1 MSECCNGNKRE
12 NIMSSVCILLK
23 SLFNLFFQILSVFL
37 ISFILVKD
45 IYRLKITLIL
55 LFLSFVLKNIFIFLA
70 IKTSHTNAYNTLFE
84 VRSKM
89 IDKLL
94 LLPLGFFKKHT
105 TGELIA
111 IMQQSPEALEFYLAH
126 GKPEIIEVV
135 IIPLLSFL
143 FLLLIDWRIG
153 LLMLVGV
160 PLMFLT
166 QIVFQGSMKKG
177 LEMYFEHET
186 KMKSSLIEYIKNIA
200 VIKSFAKDEKISDEI
215 LKTCRNYCYFV
226 KKSMVMASLPM
237 ALIDIFME
245 IGVVIVMIVGTY
257 FFYNN
262 EMSLINLILSITLAL
277 VFTESI
283 SKTATLH
290 HYSMVFKEACKE
302 INKIL
307 LEETPQNKTKTLQ
320 EAEDIEFSN
329 VSFKY
334 ADKYVI
340 KNVSFVIKKNQSIAL
355 IGASGCGK
363 TTIANLLMGYWDVS
377 EGSIKIAGQDIKE
390 VNPTSLANI
399 IGSVSQDSI
408 LFNMSIFENVALGKK
423 NSSFDEV
430 VEACKK
436 ARCHEFIISLPNGY
450 KTNVGEVGNKLSGG
464 QRQRLSIART
474 ILKNA
479 PILILDEA
487 TSAIDAQNEK
497 AILEVI
503 KEISKDKTVITISHH
518 LETIKDAD
526 KIVLLEN
533 GKIIAEGKH
542 DELLKSS
549 TEYKKM
555 VEIENKVN
563 EWEL

>member
-1 MSECCNGNKRE
+1 MSECCNGNKKE
-12 NIMSSVCILLK
+12 NVISSVCILLK
-23 SLFNLFFQILSVFL
+23 SLFNLFFQTLSVFL

-45 IYRLKITLIL
+45 IYKLKITLIL
-55 LFLSFVLKNIFIFLA
+55 LFFSFVLKNVFIFLA
-70 IKTSHTNAYNTLFE
+70 IKISHTNAYNTLFK

-105 TGELIA
+105 TGELIS
-111 IMQQSPEALEFYLAH
+111 IMQQSPEVLEFYLAH

-186 KMKSSLIEYIKNIA
+186 KMKSSLVEYIKNIA

-215 LKTCRNYCYFV
+215 LKTCRNYCYYV

-307 LEETPQNKTKTLQ
+307 LEETPQNKTKTLE
-320 EAEDIEFSN
+320 EAGDIEFNN

-334 ADKYVI
+334 ADAYVL
-340 KNVSFVIKKNQSIAL
+340 KDVNFVIKKNQTIAL

-363 TTIANLLMGYWDVS
+363 TTIANLLMGYWDVNV
-377 EGSIKIAGQDIKE
+377 GSIRISGQDVKE
-390 VNPTSLANI
+390 VNPSSLANM

-408 LFNMSIFENVALGKK
+408 LFNMSVFENIALGKK
-423 NSSFDEV
+423 NASFDEV

-450 KTNVGEVGNKLSGG
+450 KTNVGEIGNKLSGG
-464 QRQRLSIART
+464 QRQRISIART

-503 KEISKDKTVITISHH
+503 KEISKDKTVITIAHH

-542 DELLKSS
+542 DELLRSS

>member
-1 MSECCNGNKRE
+1 MSECCNGNKKE

-45 IYRLKITLIL
+45 IYKLKITLIL

-70 IKTSHTNAYNTLFE
+70 IKISHTNAYNTLFE
-84 VRSKM
+84 VRSKI

-94 LLPLGFFKKHT
+94 LLHLGFFKKHT
-105 TGELIA
+105 TGELIS

-126 GKPEIIEVV
+126 GKPETIEVV

-166 QIVFQGSMKKG
+166 QVIFQSNMKKG
-177 LEMYFEHET
+177 LQMYFEHET

-245 IGVVIVMIVGTY
+245 IGVVIVMIVGSIL
-257 FFYNN
+257 FYNN
-262 EMSLINLILSITLAL
+262 EITLLNLILSITLAL
-277 VFTESI
+277 IFTESI

-290 HYSMVFKEACKE
+290 HYSLVFKEACKE
-302 INKIL
+302 IDKIL
-307 LEETPQNKTKTLQ
+307 LEETPKNKTKTLS
-320 EAEDIEFSN
+320 ENGDIEFEN

-334 ADKYVI
+334 GDEYVI
-340 KNVSFVIKKNQSIAL
+340 KDVSFSIKKNQSIAL

-363 TTIANLLMGYWDVS
+363 TTIVNLLMGYWEVG

-408 LFNMSIFENVALGKK
+408 LFNMSVFENVALGKK
-423 NSSFDEV
+423 SASFDEV

-436 ARCHEFIISLPNGY
+436 ARCHEFITSLPNGY
-450 KTNVGEVGNKLSGG
+450 KTNVGEIGNKLSGG
-464 QRQRLSIART
+464 QRQRISIART

-503 KEISKDKTVITISHH
+503 KEISKDKTVITIAHH
-518 LETIKDAD
+518 LKTIKDVD
-526 KIVLLEN
+526 KIILLEN

-542 DELLKSS
+542 DELLKKS

>member
-1 MSECCNGNKRE
+1 
-12 NIMSSVCILLK
+12 
-23 SLFNLFFQILSVFL
+23 
-37 ISFILVKD
+37 
-45 IYRLKITLIL
+45 
-55 LFLSFVLKNIFIFLA
+55 
-70 IKTSHTNAYNTLFE
+70 
-84 VRSKM
+84 
-89 IDKLL
+89 
-94 LLPLGFFKKHT
+94 
-105 TGELIA
+105 
-111 IMQQSPEALEFYLAH
+111 
-126 GKPEIIEVV
+126 
-135 IIPLLSFL
+135 
-143 FLLLIDWRIG
+143 
-153 LLMLVGV
+153 
-160 PLMFLT
+160 
-166 QIVFQGSMKKG
+166 
-177 LEMYFEHET
+177 
-186 KMKSSLIEYIKNIA
+186 
-200 VIKSFAKDEKISDEI
+200 
-215 LKTCRNYCYFV
+215 
-226 KKSMVMASLPM
+226 
-237 ALIDIFME
+237 ME

-257 FFYNN
+257 FFYNS

-307 LEETPQNKTKTLQ
+307 LEETPKNKTKTLL
-320 EAEDIEFSN
+320 EAGDIEFSN

-340 KNVSFVIKKNQSIAL
+340 KNVSFVINKNQSIAL

-423 NSSFDEV
+423 NASFDEV

-450 KTNVGEVGNKLSGG
+450 KTNVGEIGNKLSGG
-464 QRQRLSIART
+464 QRQRISIART

-533 GKIIAEGKH
+533 GKILAEGIH

-549 TEYKKM
+549 SEYKKM

-563 EWEL
+563 EWAL

>member
-1 MSECCNGNKRE
+1 MENG
-12 NIMSSVCILLK
+12 LK
-23 SLFNLFFQILSVFL
+23 
-37 ISFILVKD
+37 
-45 IYRLKITLIL
+45 
-55 LFLSFVLKNIFIFLA
+55 
-70 IKTSHTNAYNTLFE
+70 
-84 VRSKM
+84 
-89 IDKLL
+89 
-94 LLPLGFFKKHT
+94 
-105 TGELIA
+105 
-111 IMQQSPEALEFYLAH
+111 
-126 GKPEIIEVV
+126 
-135 IIPLLSFL
+135 
-143 FLLLIDWRIG
+143 
-153 LLMLVGV
+153 
-160 PLMFLT
+160 
-166 QIVFQGSMKKG
+166 
-177 LEMYFEHET
+177 MYFEHET
-186 KMKSSLIEYIKNIA
+186 KMKSSLVEYIKNIA

-215 LKTCRNYCYFV
+215 LKTCRNYCYYV

-277 VFTESI
+277 IFTESI

-320 EAEDIEFSN
+320 EVGDIEFEN

-334 ADKYVI
+334 GDEYVI
-340 KNVSFVIKKNQSIAL
+340 KDVNFAIKKNQSIAL

-363 TTIANLLMGYWDVS
+363 TTIANLLMGYWDVC

-390 VNPTSLANI
+390 VSHSSLASI

-423 NSSFDEV
+423 NASFDEV

-436 ARCHEFIISLPNGY
+436 ARCHEFITSLPNGY

-487 TSAIDAQNEK
+487 TSAIDTQNEK
-497 AILEVI
+497 AILEVL
-503 KEISKDKTVITISHH
+503 KEIGKDKTVITISHH
-518 LETIKDAD
+518 LETIKDVD
-526 KIVLLEN
+526 NIILLEN

-542 DELLKSS
+542 DELLKKSS
-549 TEYKKM
+549 EYKNM
-555 VEIENKVN
+555 VALENKVN